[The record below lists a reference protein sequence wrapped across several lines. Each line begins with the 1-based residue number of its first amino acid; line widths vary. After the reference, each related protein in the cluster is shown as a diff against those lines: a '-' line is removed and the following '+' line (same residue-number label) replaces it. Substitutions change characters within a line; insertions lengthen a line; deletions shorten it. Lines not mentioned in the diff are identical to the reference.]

1 MALLVVLERL
11 SPAQRVAF
19 VLHDV
24 FGLPFD
30 EVGDVVGRSPAAVR
44 QLAARARKDVEA
56 GRPRGT
62 ATRAEQARV
71 VEAFVAA
78 CTDADLPALL
88 AVLDPDVVLRAD
100 GGGKVRA
107 LRHTVRGAGT
117 AGPVLLSY
125 LRRPPEAVRA
135 VDVNGAPGLLLR
147 DGTGVLTVIAFT
159 VVGGRVAA
167 LDFVRN
173 PDKLRTVRADLLDAD
188 PA

>member
-1 MALLVVLERL
+1 SSYWWEGYFFYMILVL
-11 SPAQRVAF
+11 AGA
-19 VLHDV
+19 
-24 FGLPFD
+24 
-30 EVGDVVGRSPAAVR
+30 VVGLV
-44 QLAARARKDVEA
+44 
-56 GRPRGT
+56 G
-62 ATRAEQARV
+62 
-71 VEAFVAA
+71 A

-88 AVLDPDVVLRAD
+88 AVLDPDVVLRGD

-125 LRRPPEAVRA
+125 LRRPPEAMRL

-167 LDFVRN
+167 IDVVRN
-173 PDKLRTVRADLLDAD
+173 PDKLGTVRADLLDAD

>member
-1 MALLVVLERL
+1 M
-11 SPAQRVAF
+11 
-19 VLHDV
+19 LHDV

-78 CTDADLPALL
+78 CSAADLPALL
-88 AVLDPDVVLRAD
+88 AVLDPDVVLRGD

-125 LRRPPEAVRA
+125 LRTPPEAMRR

-147 DGTGVLTVIAFT
+147 DGSGVLTVIAFT
-159 VVGGRVAA
+159 VDEGAWPRSTWCAT
-167 LDFVRN
+167 
-173 PDKLRTVRADLLDAD
+173 PTS
-188 PA
+188 